1 MKRRNR
7 TKWPYD
13 EFIDEAIAE
22 NHRLMLGEEKVSE
35 LYAQAE
41 SSAMKRIDLIV
52 AAQQRREHDEVA
64 NQADALAGLSAD
76 FGFKS
81 LREIVTRVGKCAA
94 SHNEYLLAIRVI
106 ELRKVSKFTFER
118 LRESILLGNGG

>member
-13 EFIDEAIAE
+13 EFIDETITE
-22 NHRLMLGEEKVSE
+22 NHRLMLGEEKFTE
-35 LYAQAE
+35 LYTQAE
-41 SSAMKRIDLIV
+41 SSALKRLDLIV
-52 AAQQRREHDEVA
+52 AAQQRSEHEEVA

-94 SHNEYLLAIRVI
+94 SHNEYLLAIRII
-106 ELRKVSKFTFER
+106 ELRKVSKFTFDR
-118 LRESILLGNGG
+118 LKETLLLVNRG